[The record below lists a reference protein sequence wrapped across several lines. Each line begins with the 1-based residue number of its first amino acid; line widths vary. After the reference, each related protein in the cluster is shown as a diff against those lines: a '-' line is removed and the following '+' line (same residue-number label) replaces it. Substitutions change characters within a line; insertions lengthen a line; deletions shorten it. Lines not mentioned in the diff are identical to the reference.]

1 MRIRWLPSRGCTCL
15 KCTNQASCAPTKQAV
30 HQPSK
35 PMPSALLVQLRQLHP
50 LEVSGSKPMPFA
62 WLVQL
67 RQLHPLEV
75 SDSKPM
81 PSALLV
87 QLRQLHPLEISG
99 TPTLLRTKK
108 RAESP
113 VSPHTQWCNTELST
127 HIKRSS
133 RIKRLSLF
141 QSKPYHF
148 FLSCHY
154 RFCFIIASIST
165 NSLPIFRLR

>member
-1 MRIRWLPSRGCTCL
+1 
-15 KCTNQASCAPTKQAV
+15 
-30 HQPSK
+30 
-35 PMPSALLVQLRQLHP
+35 MPSALLVQLRQLHP
-50 LEVSGSKPMPFA
+50 LEVSGYKPMPSA
-62 WLVQL
+62 LLVQL

-87 QLRQLHPLEISG
+87 QLRQLHPLEVSDSKPMPSALLVQLRQLHPLEVSC
-99 TPTLLRTKK
+99 TPPSYEQK

-113 VSPHTQWCNTELST
+113 VSPHTKWCNTELST

-148 FLSCHY
+148 FLSSHY
-154 RFCFIIASIST
+154 RFCLIIASIST